1 MQHNNRKQNL
11 QNFVLIFQSTI
22 YTAVTRGKKLVIVI
36 GQKKAL
42 AMAIKDTKSSN
53 RYSKLK
59 DWLAVKLYT

>member
-1 MQHNNRKQNL
+1 MHLKMQHNNRKQNL

-59 DWLAVKLYT
+59 DWLV